1 MKQCTECSVA
11 IEGTWNRCPL
21 CETPVVGE
29 SSHSPFPAIPLS
41 YSRRR
46 VVRMLFLSSIAVIL
60 GSFAAQ
66 LLLDRGTAGI
76 GSLRSLWLGVI
87 TMWLLVVMAARNQ
100 RNIAKNT
107 VNLVVLVGLICVYW
121 DYLTGWHGWALS
133 YAVPIVCGTSILA
146 LLITVRV
153 LRTEVG
159 EHIVYSGL
167 TVLLGLTPIGFLAF
181 GWVTTPIP
189 SAICGAISIF
199 ALVMLQIFRGADV
212 RHELAKRLDI

>member
-11 IEGTWNRCPL
+11 LEGTWNQCPL
-21 CETPVVGE
+21 CQTPVVGE
-29 SSHSPFPAIPLS
+29 PSRSPFPAIPLS

-60 GSFAAQ
+60 GSFASQ

-146 LLITVRV
+146 LLITVQV

-167 TVLLGLTPIGFLAF
+167 TVLLGLAPIGFLVF

-199 ALVMLQIFRGADV
+199 ALVMLQVFRGADV

>member
-1 MKQCTECSVA
+1 M
-11 IEGTWNRCPL
+11 
-21 CETPVVGE
+21 
-29 SSHSPFPAIPLS
+29 S

-146 LLITVRV
+146 LLITVR
-153 LRTEVG
+153 
-159 EHIVYSGL
+159 
-167 TVLLGLTPIGFLAF
+167 
-181 GWVTTPIP
+181 
-189 SAICGAISIF
+189 
-199 ALVMLQIFRGADV
+199 
-212 RHELAKRLDI
+212 

>member
-1 MKQCTECSVA
+1 MKQCTECFVT
-11 IEGTWNRCPL
+11 IEGTWNQCPL
-21 CETPVVGE
+21 CKTPVVGE
-29 SSHSPFPAIPLS
+29 PSHSPFPAIPLS
-41 YSRRR
+41 YSRRS

-167 TVLLGLTPIGFLAF
+167 TVLLGLAPIGFLAF
-181 GWVTTPIP
+181 GWVTSPIP